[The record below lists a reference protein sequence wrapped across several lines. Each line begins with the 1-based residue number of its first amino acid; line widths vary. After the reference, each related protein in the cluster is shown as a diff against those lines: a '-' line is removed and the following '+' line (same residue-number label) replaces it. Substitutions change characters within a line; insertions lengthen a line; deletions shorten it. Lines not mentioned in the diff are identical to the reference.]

1 MSFETISELTTFSSR
16 NNSYEAE
23 EGTHDDLVM
32 TLVLFS
38 WVANQ
43 RYFKDLMDQDLRM
56 KLYKDQ
62 MKAIEDDLLPFGEMW
77 DGTDTSFVDTDGQ
90 RWAYAEM

>member
-1 MSFETISELTTFSSR
+1 
-16 NNSYEAE
+16 
-23 EGTHDDLVM
+23 
-32 TLVLFS
+32 
-38 WVANQ
+38 
-43 RYFKDLMDQDLRM
+43 MDQDLRM

-77 DGTDTSFVDTDGQ
+77 DGTDTSFVDADGQ

>member
-1 MSFETISELTTFSSR
+1 
-16 NNSYEAE
+16 
-23 EGTHDDLVM
+23 
-32 TLVLFS
+32 
-38 WVANQ
+38 
-43 RYFKDLMDQDLRM
+43 MDQDLRM

-77 DGTDTSFVDTDGQ
+77 DGTDDTFVDTDGQ